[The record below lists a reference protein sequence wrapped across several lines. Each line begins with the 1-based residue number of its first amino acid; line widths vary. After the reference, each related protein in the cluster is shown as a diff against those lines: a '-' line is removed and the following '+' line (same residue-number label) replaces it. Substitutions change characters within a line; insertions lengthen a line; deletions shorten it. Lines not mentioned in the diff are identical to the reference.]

1 MSMHLYQ
8 ISSKLLGDTVGNIHD
23 NLTSVVL
30 VVSVVTLTLGY
41 LSKTLLTP
49 PPDRDAVRNSLH

>member
-8 ISSKLLGDTVGNIHD
+8 MSTKLLGDTVGKMND

-30 VVSVVTLTLGY
+30 AASVITLTLGY
-41 LSKTLLTP
+41 LSKLLLKHVSDK
-49 PPDRDAVRNSLH
+49 DRVS